1 MSITGGFMAE
11 KTVEERLAALEA
23 AVAELQRR
31 LAPPET
37 VQEWLAR
44 IEPVTDLEAFD
55 EVCRLG
61 REFRE
66 SQRPPEDEEAAP

>member
-1 MSITGGFMAE
+1 MSE

-31 LAPPET
+31 LAPPAS
-37 VQEWLAR
+37 VKEWLDR
-44 IEPVTDLEAFD
+44 IEPVKDLEAFD
-55 EVCRLG
+55 EMCRLG

-66 SQRPPEDEEAAP
+66 SQGLPEDEEAAP

>member
-1 MSITGGFMAE
+1 MSD
-11 KTVEERLAALEA
+11 KTVEERIAALEA

-31 LAPPET
+31 LAPPASAK
-37 VQEWLAR
+37 EWLDR
-44 IEPVTDLEAFD
+44 IHTVTDLEVFD

-66 SQRPPEDEEAAP
+66 SQRPPEENETITPDARL

>member
-1 MSITGGFMAE
+1 MAD
-11 KTVEERLAALEA
+11 KAVEERLAALEA

-31 LAPPET
+31 LTPLET

-66 SQRPPEDEEAAP
+66 SQRPPEGEEAAP